1 MPEEKSITS
10 PAQTERPIGTPES
23 RQAGSRQSKFTSP
36 NDWPLHKKLA
46 IVVATF
52 LSVIN
57 SGIGTSLPSNAVP
70 YIMREFHVEDATQS
84 NLPTSVFL
92 IGYIVGP
99 LAFSPLSE
107 TIGRRLVLLP
117 TITVFTLSTVA
128 CALSPNWGSLLFF
141 RFICGTMGSA
151 PQTVVG
157 GVYADMFFDLRER
170 GRVMAFYMASASFG
184 PILGPIIS
192 GFASPSY
199 GWRWTFWIASILAG
213 CAWIC
218 LLFMPE
224 TFGPVLSRRNAT
236 GKEDTDT
243 KNTVNVVQIVKRPL
257 AMLLFEP
264 IITFTSIYIALAYG
278 LVFFYFQAYPII
290 FEGVY
295 GFDVQMTSLAFLP
308 GRYITTILRATLIEI
323 VGVGAASTSLVAL
336 YWDMTYDKA
345 KKHNKPWRFG
355 AELHRLPISCL
366 GAVLLTAS
374 SFWLA
379 WTSRAEV
386 HWAVPIASG
395 VVFGF
400 GYQTIFVSLLTYVT
414 DAYKIYSASALAS
427 SVILRSVL
435 GALLPLAAKPM
446 YETLGYPEQAV
457 AVIIPEQ
464 VPPISTERLLLRPL
478 RIDNDEDAAGIF
490 SIRSRQDVVDWLWPR
505 VADTTIEE
513 TKAHM
518 TKKVF
523 EDPDATGA
531 VGRLFFFVIIPK
543 DEPDCIIGS
552 LGVNS
557 LSPAP
562 SVGYAMHPSYWGRG
576 YASEALR
583 GVINAWWKLPRVD
596 DLRHEEKLF
605 ATVNLANKRSVKV
618 LQRNG
623 FKIYEEVQIEGDI
636 VALMELE
643 SPRPAVLDPI
653 SVDDHIY

>member
-1 MPEEKSITS
+1 MHTEQKLFIMLEEKSISS
-10 PAQTERPIGTPES
+10 PAQPGRSIGTPES
-23 RQAGSRQSKFTSP
+23 RQTCSNQSKSTSP
-36 NDWPLHKKLA
+36 NDWPVHKKLA

-199 GWRWTFWIASILAG
+199 GWRWTFWIGSILAG

-224 TFGPVLSRRNAT
+224 TFGPVLSRGNAT
-236 GKEDTDT
+236 GMEDTAS

-290 FEGVY
+290 FEGLFPLCLVI
-295 GFDVQMTSLAFLP
+295 QRMLTWQ
-308 GRYITTILRATLIEI
+308 I

-386 HWAVPIASG
+386 HWA
-395 VVFGF
+395 
-400 GYQTIFVSLLTYVT
+400 TIFVSLLTYVT

-446 YETLGYPEQAV
+446 YATLGVSWATSLVGFLSLACVP
-457 AVIIPEQ
+457 IPFVLLYKGEGVRERSKFCQ
-464 VPPISTERLLLRPL
+464 QLMKQEWANGSSDTER
-478 RIDNDEDAAGIF
+478 GI
-490 SIRSRQDVVDWLWPR
+490 Q
-505 VADTTIEE
+505 
-513 TKAHM
+513 
-518 TKKVF
+518 
-523 EDPDATGA
+523 G
-531 VGRLFFFVIIPK
+531 
-543 DEPDCIIGS
+543 
-552 LGVNS
+552 
-557 LSPAP
+557 
-562 SVGYAMHPSYWGRG
+562 
-576 YASEALR
+576 
-583 GVINAWWKLPRVD
+583 
-596 DLRHEEKLF
+596 
-605 ATVNLANKRSVKV
+605 
-618 LQRNG
+618 
-623 FKIYEEVQIEGDI
+623 
-636 VALMELE
+636 
-643 SPRPAVLDPI
+643 
-653 SVDDHIY
+653 

>member
-1 MPEEKSITS
+1 MPEEKLITS
-10 PAQTERPIGTPES
+10 PAQTECSISMTWTPES
-23 RQAGSRQSKFTSP
+23 RQACSRQSKFTSP
-36 NDWPLHKKLA
+36 NDWPVHKKLA
-46 IVVATF
+46 IVVASF

-70 YIMREFHVEDATQS
+70 YIMQEFHVEDAMQS

-107 TIGRRLVLLP
+107 TVGRRLVLLP

-218 LLFMPE
+218 LLFVPE
-224 TFGPVLSRRNAT
+224 TFGPVLSRRNAP
-236 GKEDTDT
+236 GLGDTVP

-290 FEGVY
+290 FDGVY
-295 GFDVQMTSLAFLP
+295 GFDVQTTSLAFLP
-308 GRYITTILRATLIEI
+308 

-379 WTSRAEV
+379 WTSRSAV

-446 YETLGYPEQAV
+446 YETLGVSWATSLVGFLSLACVP
-457 AVIIPEQ
+457 IPFVLLYKGEWVRERSKFCQ
-464 VPPISTERLLLRPL
+464 QLMKEEWAKGSSDTER
-478 RIDNDEDAAGIF
+478 GI
-490 SIRSRQDVVDWLWPR
+490 Q
-505 VADTTIEE
+505 
-513 TKAHM
+513 
-518 TKKVF
+518 
-523 EDPDATGA
+523 G
-531 VGRLFFFVIIPK
+531 
-543 DEPDCIIGS
+543 
-552 LGVNS
+552 
-557 LSPAP
+557 
-562 SVGYAMHPSYWGRG
+562 
-576 YASEALR
+576 
-583 GVINAWWKLPRVD
+583 
-596 DLRHEEKLF
+596 
-605 ATVNLANKRSVKV
+605 
-618 LQRNG
+618 
-623 FKIYEEVQIEGDI
+623 
-636 VALMELE
+636 
-643 SPRPAVLDPI
+643 
-653 SVDDHIY
+653 